1 MSYGFKLACVSLA
14 AFLIVNWTAAM
25 MVSGIA
31 PAAIRAAAGMR
42 ARSAA
47 RLLWTLRMAPSAA
60 ALLAVMALGV
70 PSYLRFEPEGD
81 GEAVGAACLVTALLA
96 IAAPLNSMMR
106 SARAVW
112 RSRRAA
118 GLPIAM
124 AGVIQPRLVLSGEI
138 PRLLSS
144 EELDAALRH
153 EYAHAASRDNLKRLL
168 MLLAPDSFA
177 FFRPLAGLERAW
189 KRFAEWAAD
198 DEAVSGEPRRAL
210 ALASALVRVARLGAG
225 AKFELVTS
233 LTEEDLKL
241 RVERLL
247 GDWPPP
253 ARPAPRVSWALPACA
268 AGAAGILAVL
278 LHSHVQS
285 GTYALLEALIR

>member
-177 FFRPLAGLERAW
+177 FFRPLASVERAW
-189 KRFAEWAAD
+189 KKFAEWAAD
-198 DEAVSGEPRRAL
+198 DEAVSGDRRRAV
-210 ALASALVRVARLGAG
+210 ALASALVRVARLGAA
-225 AKFELVTS
+225 AKYELVTP
-233 LTEEDLKL
+233 LIEEDLAL

-247 GDWPPP
+247 DDSHPP
-253 ARPAPRVSWALPACA
+253 ARPAIRGPWTLAACI
-268 AGAAGILAVL
+268 AGLAVIFAIIL
-278 LHSHVQS
+278 QPGAQS
-285 GTYALLEALIR
+285 GAYALLEALIR

>member
-1 MSYGFKLACVSLA
+1 MSYGFKLGCVSLA
-14 AFLIVNWTAAM
+14 GFLIVNWAAAM
-25 MVSGIA
+25 AVGGAA
-31 PAAIRAAAGMR
+31 PAVIRAAAGLR

-47 RLLWTLRMAPSAA
+47 RLLWMLRMAPAA
-60 ALLAVMALGV
+60 VALLAVAALGV

-81 GEAVGAACLVTALLA
+81 GEPVGPACLLAALVA
-96 IAAPLNSMMR
+96 IAAVLHALIR
-106 SARAVW
+106 SALAVR

-118 GLPIAM
+118 GLRIALG
-124 AGVIQPRLVLSGEI
+124 GVIRPRLILSQEI
-138 PRLLSS
+138 PRLLSP